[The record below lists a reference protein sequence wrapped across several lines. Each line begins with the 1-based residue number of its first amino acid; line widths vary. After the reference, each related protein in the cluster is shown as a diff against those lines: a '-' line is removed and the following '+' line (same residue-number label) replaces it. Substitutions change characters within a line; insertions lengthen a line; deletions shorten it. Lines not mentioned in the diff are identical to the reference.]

1 MTDYNKLSLF
11 ENISKEEVVLFAGAG
26 LSLDAGF
33 PSGNTLRDIFFNSL
47 NEAEK
52 AQIIPN
58 FQEIDENYV
67 TQSLNLMDLT
77 EAIYDLKGNRNHLI
91 KVLRDVFNKKPTS
104 LQVHENIAK
113 IPHLKNIITTNYDTL
128 FEDALGDTGEVILE
142 NSHIPYMDSKKRQ
155 IFKIHGDLNHID
167 RIILKKTD
175 YNDFFKNNSE
185 NDIYWNLIKERLSTK
200 AVMFIGYS
208 LDDSNI
214 SVIFDKIIDS
224 IGDDM
229 KDVYFIAPSLSE
241 PKRTKLIKKN
251 IKYIESTGEEIFK
264 EILQYLNNNIIKD
277 LEKGNVAPNTVKS
290 YTDKNF
296 GLDISLKSNKAGFFL
311 TNVYSGD
318 KGLPPSKLNFTLKN
332 DSIAKKLVEDI
343 IKNGIAQDIEL
354 SKEDL
359 ESFGAWI
366 GDLKIRDLSNI
377 QNLKLVPIP
386 QFKGTIDIIFENDE
400 FELENLEVKIFIK
413 KSTTNVYNFQIDSAD
428 FVIDL
433 RITFDSDGGAKLN
446 FNASL
451 KEIISGV
458 KSYLNFSTT
467 LDKLSEGKQF
477 SILHNGKTVFKQ
489 RYIQL
494 PSTNGF
500 IFFNQYF
507 HLLREIEKEYG
518 IKFSNININEVNI
531 ENYEKLREV
540 KSKIDNSFIEVPF
553 KNLAI
558 VTSSDERLGVFHVL
572 DDGENNS
579 SNFMMIEN
587 DKKRVNIH
595 GHDIVL
601 GYKETHISN
610 PIYSGGHPNSILD
623 NDELIIKNK
632 SEKLQYIYRDKTID
646 SIEE

>member
-1 MTDYNKLSLF
+1 M
-11 ENISKEEVVLFAGAG
+11 
-26 LSLDAGF
+26 
-33 PSGNTLRDIFFNSL
+33 
-47 NEAEK
+47 
-52 AQIIPN
+52 
-58 FQEIDENYV
+58 
-67 TQSLNLMDLT
+67 
-77 EAIYDLKGNRNHLI
+77 
-91 KVLRDVFNKKPTS
+91 
-104 LQVHENIAK
+104 
-113 IPHLKNIITTNYDTL
+113 
-128 FEDALGDTGEVILE
+128 
-142 NSHIPYMDSKKRQ
+142 
-155 IFKIHGDLNHID
+155 
-167 RIILKKTD
+167 
-175 YNDFFKNNSE
+175 
-185 NDIYWNLIKERLSTK
+185 
-200 AVMFIGYS
+200 
-208 LDDSNI
+208 
-214 SVIFDKIIDS
+214 
-224 IGDDM
+224 
-229 KDVYFIAPSLSE
+229 
-241 PKRTKLIKKN
+241 
-251 IKYIESTGEEIFK
+251 
-264 EILQYLNNNIIKD
+264 
-277 LEKGNVAPNTVKS
+277 
-290 YTDKNF
+290 
-296 GLDISLKSNKAGFFL
+296 
-311 TNVYSGD
+311 
-318 KGLPPSKLNFTLKN
+318 PPSKLNFTLKN

-433 RITFDSDGGAKLN
+433 RITFGSDGGAKLN

-458 KSYLNFSTT
+458 KSYLNFSKT

-500 IFFNQYF
+500 VFFNQYF
-507 HLLREIEKEYG
+507 YLLREIEKEYG

-540 KSKIDNSFIEVPF
+540 KSKIDNSFIEVSF

-587 DKKRVNIH
+587 DKK
-595 GHDIVL
+595 
-601 GYKETHISN
+601 E
-610 PIYSGGHPNSILD
+610 
-623 NDELIIKNK
+623 
-632 SEKLQYIYRDKTID
+632 
-646 SIEE
+646 

>member
-1 MTDYNKLSLF
+1 
-11 ENISKEEVVLFAGAG
+11 
-26 LSLDAGF
+26 
-33 PSGNTLRDIFFNSL
+33 
-47 NEAEK
+47 
-52 AQIIPN
+52 
-58 FQEIDENYV
+58 
-67 TQSLNLMDLT
+67 
-77 EAIYDLKGNRNHLI
+77 
-91 KVLRDVFNKKPTS
+91 
-104 LQVHENIAK
+104 
-113 IPHLKNIITTNYDTL
+113 
-128 FEDALGDTGEVILE
+128 
-142 NSHIPYMDSKKRQ
+142 
-155 IFKIHGDLNHID
+155 
-167 RIILKKTD
+167 
-175 YNDFFKNNSE
+175 
-185 NDIYWNLIKERLSTK
+185 
-200 AVMFIGYS
+200 MFIGYS

-433 RITFDSDGGAKLN
+433 
-446 FNASL
+446 
-451 KEIISGV
+451 
-458 KSYLNFSTT
+458 
-467 LDKLSEGKQF
+467 
-477 SILHNGKTVFKQ
+477 
-489 RYIQL
+489 
-494 PSTNGF
+494 
-500 IFFNQYF
+500 
-507 HLLREIEKEYG
+507 
-518 IKFSNININEVNI
+518 
-531 ENYEKLREV
+531 
-540 KSKIDNSFIEVPF
+540 
-553 KNLAI
+553 
-558 VTSSDERLGVFHVL
+558 
-572 DDGENNS
+572 
-579 SNFMMIEN
+579 
-587 DKKRVNIH
+587 
-595 GHDIVL
+595 
-601 GYKETHISN
+601 
-610 PIYSGGHPNSILD
+610 
-623 NDELIIKNK
+623 
-632 SEKLQYIYRDKTID
+632 
-646 SIEE
+646 